1 MAIFLLSSTFPNDPF
16 CRILA
21 NGSFKM
27 RCKVMEMNLLYH
39 GRIEIS
45 IIRYQGM
52 NHKVEC
58 IISPIPSVYNKHSIN
73 INEEGERSEGE
84 RAEL

>member
-1 MAIFLLSSTFPNDPF
+1 
-16 CRILA
+16 
-21 NGSFKM
+21 
-27 RCKVMEMNLLYH
+27 MNCFTTC
-39 GRIEIS
+39 RIEIP

-84 RAEL
+84 KGRTKPLFIVFSGNEEGVF

>member
-1 MAIFLLSSTFPNDPF
+1 
-16 CRILA
+16 
-21 NGSFKM
+21 
-27 RCKVMEMNLLYH
+27 MEWTCFTT